1 MRGALHPPGTGTV
14 VLAAC
19 GAVEVAAGVAL
30 LTAPVPLGR
39 MHAALESAIVKAMA
53 VWDGRRWGRMR

>member
-1 MRGALHPPGTGTV
+1 VRGVLHPPGTGTV

-19 GAVEVAAGVAL
+19 GVVEGAAGVAL

-39 MHAALESAIVKAMA
+39 VHAALESAIVRAMA
-53 VWDGRRWGRMR
+53 VWDGRRWVRMR